1 MQYGREW
8 KEMAL
13 QRYMLGLIF
22 QDIGKA
28 AEFYRRLGRMFKKWL
43 CTIRLDRRRIRWALL
58 AVALIICTSC
68 VTGPP
73 PSAGPAFPPA
83 TVAPPSSRSVGPA
96 GPRILGTV
104 SVTGAVNLNSTFS
117 AYATVEVAG
126 AQTPAPVG
134 STCAE
139 YAQGFELAAQSG
151 SGFDAPE
158 VQSAEVDR
166 QTIYV
171 SVQIASGYSGPGTYD
186 SRRNSSF
193 AEYASQDEL
202 NPYNPSGTVT
212 IVFMPRIR
220 GFTSLKVKA
229 DGSGVLQLTDW
240 TQISGAAG
248 GGPISVSITW
258 TCQQ

>member
-1 MQYGREW
+1 
-8 KEMAL
+8 MAL
-13 QRYMLGLIF
+13 KLYMLGVIV

-28 AEFYRRLGRMFKKWL
+28 AEFYRRLVRMFKTWL
-43 CTIRLDRRRIRWALL
+43 GTIRLNRRRIRWALL
-58 AVALIICTSC
+58 AVALMICTSC
-68 VTGPP
+68 ITGPS
-73 PSAGPAFPPA
+73 PSAGPSFPSA
-83 TVAPPSSRSVGPA
+83 TVAPSSRSVGPS

-104 SVTGAVNLNSTFS
+104 SVTGAVKLNSTFS

-151 SGFDAPE
+151 RGFDAPE
-158 VQSAEVDR
+158 IQSAEVDR

-171 SVQIASGYSGPGTYD
+171 SVQMASGYSGPGTYD

-193 AEYASQDEL
+193 AAYASQDEL

-212 IVFMPRIR
+212 IVFMPRIH
-220 GFTSLKVKA
+220 GSTTLTVEA

-240 TQISGAAG
+240 TQVSGAAG
-248 GGPISVSITW
+248 GGPISVSMTW
-258 TCQQ
+258 ICQQ